1 MCNWLKSVIMDSGAA
16 GSARDVR
23 SNGSPTATQANLDLS
38 RILQA
43 GNWNR
48 VSTFQRHYFRPQKIS
63 ALSSI
68 LYVGSET

>member
-23 SNGSPTATQANLDLS
+23 SNGSPTAAQEKTFRVYYKRETGIECLHFKDIILDLK
-38 RILQA
+38 R
-43 GNWNR
+43 
-48 VSTFQRHYFRPQKIS
+48 IS